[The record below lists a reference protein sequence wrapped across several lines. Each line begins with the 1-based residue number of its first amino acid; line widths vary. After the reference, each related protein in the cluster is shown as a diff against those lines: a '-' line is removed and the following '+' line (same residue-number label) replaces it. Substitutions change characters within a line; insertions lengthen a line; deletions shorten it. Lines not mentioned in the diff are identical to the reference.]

1 MATFCTMLICIPSLL
16 LSLLVSGVLSA
27 SFTFT
32 NNCAYTVWPGLLSG
46 AGTAPL
52 ETTGFVLNQGE
63 SQTITA
69 PQSWSGR
76 FWGRTLCATNS
87 TTGQFT
93 CGTGDCGSGTV
104 QCSGS
109 GAAPPATLAEFTLDG
124 SGGMDFYDVS
134 LVDGYNLPLLIV
146 PQGGTGTCS
155 STGCLADLNSA
166 CPTSLKV
173 VQDTNEGSSESVACK
188 SACEAFDTPEYCC
201 SGEYGSPSTC
211 KPSSYSQYFKNACP
225 RAYSYAYDDATST
238 FTCTDASYTI
248 TFCPS
253 TTSEKSTSG
262 GENPEAAPLASNTM
276 VYFGAN
282 QTNSAS
288 HALTRVPLHRFIVT
302 ILAFSVL
309 ALLGLF

>member
-1 MATFCTMLICIPSLL
+1 MATYCTILCIPSLL

-27 SFTFT
+27 NFTFT

-46 AGTAPL
+46 AGTAAL

-109 GAAPPATLAEFTLDG
+109 GAVPPATLAEFTLDG

-155 STGCLADLNSA
+155 STGCLTDLNSA

-173 VQDTNEGSSESVACK
+173 VQGNGFHFPSGFSILFKQILRVHMRIIFLTN
-188 SACEAFDTPEYCC
+188 
-201 SGEYGSPSTC
+201 
-211 KPSSYSQYFKNACP
+211 
-225 RAYSYAYDDATST
+225 
-238 FTCTDASYTI
+238 
-248 TFCPS
+248 
-253 TTSEKSTSG
+253 
-262 GENPEAAPLASNTM
+262 
-276 VYFGAN
+276 
-282 QTNSAS
+282 
-288 HALTRVPLHRFIVT
+288 
-302 ILAFSVL
+302 
-309 ALLGLF
+309 